1 MVAFFIKFQT
11 GFLTEE
17 GGERLM
23 AFFNVIL
30 IALESEYIFPKKL
43 SILKVHAKVDKFFLE
58 DVEEFAVCD
67 QCDQHFLWK
76 KQDEDVANV
85 PVKCTTRKTVSLFKN
100 ETKTIT
106 MKSFY
111 NKSIIRSLRDFFFR
125 SGFDALLRKL
135 WKRKTLPGYIGGA
148 CDGSNWDTKKV
159 NGVVFTKESHRNLML
174 QLNVDWM
181 QPWEGVNHSTG
192 CMYITILNLPREV
205 RNQRNNC
212 LLVGMTA
219 GPGEPGSNVMY
230 KYIQRLTDDLK
241 VMMGGVEMEVSGEG
255 MQTVKA
261 IIASIASDIPSA
273 KFAALLAIAHVCY
286 HHGIMCINVIYQTY
300 K

>member
-11 GFLTEE
+11 DFLTEE

-30 IALESEYIFPKKL
+30 IALKSEYRFPKKL
-43 SILKVHAKVDKFFLE
+43 STLKVHAKVDKFFLK
-58 DVEEFAVCD
+58 DVEEFAVCE

-76 KQDEDVANV
+76 KQDEVVASV
-85 PVKCTTRKTVSLFKN
+85 PTKCPTCKTISLFKN

-106 MKSFY
+106 VKSFY
-111 NKSIIRSLRDFFFR
+111 YKSIIGSLRDFFYR
-125 SGFDALLRKL
+125 PGFDAVLKKL
-135 WKRKTLPGYIGGA
+135 WKRKTLPGYIGDA

-181 QPWEGVNHSTG
+181 QPWDGTVHSTG
-192 CMYITILNLPREV
+192 CMYMTILNLPREI
-205 RNQRNNC
+205 RNKRNNC

-219 GPGEPGSNVMY
+219 GPKEPGVDVMY
-230 KYIQRLTDDLK
+230 KYMQRLTDDLK
-241 VMMGGVEMEVSGEG
+241 VMMGGVEMEVSGKG

-261 IIASIASDIPSA
+261 IIGSIASDIPAQRKICGFASHSA
-273 KFAALLAIAHVCY
+273 SMLSSCY
-286 HHGIMCINVIYQTY
+286 YVH
-300 K
+300 